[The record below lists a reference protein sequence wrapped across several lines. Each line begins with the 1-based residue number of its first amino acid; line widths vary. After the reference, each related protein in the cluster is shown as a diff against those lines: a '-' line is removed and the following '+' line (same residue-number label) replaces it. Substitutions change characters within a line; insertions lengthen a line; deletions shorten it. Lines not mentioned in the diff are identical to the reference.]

1 MAITLTPV
9 GTFDGGNGIQEV
21 NYALGETRKMDG
33 IIREIQT
40 QVNTNDTDI
49 AANAAAIVGL
59 GTPLDYKG
67 AISLPGEFPTAA
79 AVEDGW
85 TYLIT
90 ADVTDSD
97 GTKTNTGQSFKTGD
111 EVVWNGTDWTRLGRK
126 VTQLT
131 HSDVQA
137 AASSETTFAFLAMRA
152 GAINDVI
159 AVAETAAAA
168 GEDMAI
174 DVQING
180 VTCLTSAIVLDDAAG
195 VTPQV
200 GTVDTAANT
209 LARGDI
215 VTIVRTYTAGGGP
228 TPMANTH
235 CGIAWEE
242 NLPV

>member
-1 MAITLTPV
+1 MAITLTPL
-9 GTFDGGNGIQEV
+9 GTFDGGNGVQEV

-33 IIREIQT
+33 IIRELQT
-40 QVNTNDTDI
+40 QVNTNETDI
-49 AANAAAIVGL
+49 TGL

-67 AISLPGEFPTAA
+67 AISLPGEFPAPGD
-79 AVEDGW
+79 VEDAW

-111 EVVWNGTDWTRLGRK
+111 EIVWNGTDWTRLGRK

-131 HSDVQA
+131 HSDEQA
-137 AASSETTFAFLAMRA
+137 AASTETTFAFLALRA

-180 VTCLTSAIVLDDAAG
+180 VTCLTSAIVLDDTAG
-195 VTPQV
+195 TTPQV

-215 VTIVRTYTAGGGP
+215 VTIVRTYTAGGAP